1 MILFRP
7 LARLATCTALA
18 VLGGCGSDETQATED
33 HTPVTFTVLMD
44 GAPAPTPL
52 ALTSGETV
60 RVRLAFENAA
70 GENLDDVETT
80 HFGRLTFDP
89 ASLATVV
96 PVSDHHYQFDVT
108 AGPAATGTLQVG
120 YGHDSAADEV
130 TFPAVTVI
138 VDAP

>member
-1 MILFRP
+1 
-7 LARLATCTALA
+7 
-18 VLGGCGSDETQATED
+18 
-33 HTPVTFTVLMD
+33 MD

-70 GENLDDVETT
+70 GEDLDDVEADA
-80 HFGRLTFDP
+80 FRRLTFDP

-108 AGPAATGTLQVG
+108 GGTPATGTLQVG
-120 YGHDSAADEV
+120 YGHD
-130 TFPAVTVI
+130 
-138 VDAP
+138 